1 MSMPQIETH
10 ANSRFLNEY
19 FVETVEVKTQMRY
32 HDNNDSLSEWEA
44 ARLMSKTW
52 SMEQD

>member
-1 MSMPQIETH
+1 MMSTPQIETITD
-10 ANSRFLNEY
+10 AGFR
-19 FVETVEVKTQMRY
+19 VENTEVKTQMRY

>member
-10 ANSRFLNEY
+10 ADTSFSI
-19 FVETVEVKTQMRY
+19 ETVEVKTQLRY